1 MKDRMTR
8 EELQADEVTD
18 KETRE
23 LVEMEI
29 REVLSQYQ
37 FDGDNIPVSNHHI
50 S

>member
-1 MKDRMTR
+1 MKDRTTR

-37 FDGDNIPVSNHHI
+37 FDGDNIPVSNYHF
-50 S
+50 